1 MPRDAIPVINGTS
14 CAAAKG
20 SFNSIFTP
28 IIFKTLTHPM
38 QRFGVENHHI
48 DKDLILLTFK
58 RKNAYEKENDFIN
71 NVI

>member
-1 MPRDAIPVINGTS
+1 MPRDSIPVINGTS
-14 CAAAKG
+14 RVEAKG
-20 SFNSIFTP
+20 SFNSIFTG
-28 IIFKTLTHPM
+28 IIFKTLTLPM
-38 QRFGVENHHI
+38 QRFGVKIHLI

>member
-1 MPRDAIPVINGTS
+1 MGGYAPEYVLPIWLVIR
-14 CAAAKG
+14 
-20 SFNSIFTP
+20 IFTAN
-28 IIFKTLTHPM
+28 IFKTLTLPM
-38 QRFGVENHHI
+38 QRFGVKIHLI